1 MRRPTFTKGPWSS
14 TFTLGNGAFRILS
27 RRGYVATVESPDD
40 ARLIKKAPELYR
52 ALATVADD
60 IEKLVKQPHALNDV
74 EVRWLAQGL
83 KRIDELLNEV
93 DGK

>member
-40 ARLIKKAPELYR
+40 ARLIKKAPEMYN
-52 ALATVADD
+52 ALDTLAAD
-60 IEKLVKQPHALNDV
+60 
-74 EVRWLAQGL
+74 VRGVLASCEMPVSRRQWLEGGL
-83 KRIDELLNEV
+83 QRVNELLNEV